1 MLLVLC
7 FVIIRTIL
15 TSGTF
20 IFSICELF
28 DYVIGVVNYETEI
41 SICGKSL
48 QGELWG
54 WTCFYVA
61 VISVG
66 FGSAY
71 YHLGPNDNGLVC
83 DRLPVS

>member
-1 MLLVLC
+1 M
-7 FVIIRTIL
+7 IDN
-15 TSGTF
+15 
-20 IFSICELF
+20 SI
-28 DYVIGVVNYETEI
+28 YGQ
-41 SICGKSL
+41 SS

-61 VISVG
+61 VTSVG

-83 DRLPVS
+83 DRLPVSSFLEDRFSHYCFSFFLSF